1 MEAINHK
8 RLSNAKIEAVAM
20 DLSVA
25 YWAAVAENLPD
36 AAVVF
41 DRFHLVK
48 LVHEQFDQ
56 LRRAIVQEATDLMKD
71 PRF

>member
-1 MEAINHK
+1 MEAINLK
-8 RLSNAKIEAVAM
+8 RLSNAKIEVAAM

-48 LVHEQFDQ
+48 LVREKLD
-56 LRRAIVQEATDLMKD
+56 
-71 PRF
+71 